1 MKLSIDANE
10 QAMDTMRNFMNSS
23 ENKIRS
29 IYNYGFK
36 DGYAQGLKDASEEIV
51 RKILEDKGGDT
62 DEP

>member
-1 MKLSIDANE
+1 MMSIDTNE

-36 DGYAQGLKDASEEIV
+36 DGYAQGLKDASAEIV
-51 RKILEDKGGDT
+51 RKILEDKGGDDD
-62 DEP
+62 DE